1 MPFVEIAT
9 GARLHYEEWNNAA
22 AGDPVIVVHGM
33 LGTATVDL
41 AETNEY
47 IASLGWRVIA
57 PTLRG
62 YGESTPKPRDFP
74 PRFYDR
80 DAADVMAFC
89 DALGIER
96 AHLVGYSDGG
106 EVVLVCAGQ
115 YPERCLSVAAW
126 GAVGYFGEQMRP
138 VAQNPRMISGE
149 AITPEE
155 VALHGIDPV
164 QFGRSWVRAVVQYI
178 DSGGDV
184 SLSRASQITCP
195 LLLMLGH
202 EDRLN
207 PAAFAQQFLAQ
218 AGHGELV
225 MFDCGHAI
233 HTEQPEAFRR
243 TLAAFL
249 RRPDEKAG

>member
-1 MPFVEIAT
+1 MPFVDTAT
-9 GARLHYEEWNNAA
+9 GARLHYEEWNPNAP
-22 AGDPVIVVHGM
+22 GDPVVVVHGM
-33 LGTATVDL
+33 LGTATIDL
-41 AETNEY
+41 AETNAY
-47 IASLGWRVIA
+47 IASLGWRVVA

-89 DALGIER
+89 DALGIQR

-115 YPERCLSVAAW
+115 YPERCLSVACW

-149 AITPEE
+149 AITPQDA
-155 VALHGIDPV
+155 ALHGIDPV
-164 QFGRSWVRAVVQYI
+164 QFGRGWVRAVLQYI

-184 SLSRASQITCP
+184 SLSRAANITCP
-195 LLLMLGH
+195 LLMMLGR

-207 PAAFAQQFLAQ
+207 PAEFAQRFLNQ
-218 AGHGELV
+218 AGHGQLV

-233 HTEQPEAFRR
+233 HTEQPAAFRK
-243 TLAAFL
+243 TLGEFL
-249 RRPDEKAG
+249 QRLQ

>member
-9 GARLHYEEWNNAA
+9 GARLHYEEWNSGAD
-22 AGDPVIVVHGM
+22 GVPVVVIHGM

-41 AETNEY
+41 AETNQY
-47 IASLGWRVIA
+47 IASLGFRVIA

-80 DAADVMAFC
+80 DAADVVAFC
-89 DALGIER
+89 DALGVKR

-106 EVVLVCAGQ
+106 EVTLVCAGE
-115 YPERCLSVAAW
+115 YPERWASAACW

-149 AITPEE
+149 AITPED
-155 VALHGIDPV
+155 VALHGVDPV
-164 QFGRSWVRAVVQYI
+164 QFGRSWVRSVVQYI

-184 SLSRASQITCP
+184 SLSRAHRIQCP
-195 LLLMLGH
+195 LLLMLGR

-207 PAAFAQQFLAQ
+207 PIEFAQTFLQ
-218 AGHGELV
+218 RAGHGELAI
-225 MFDCGHAI
+225 FECGHAI
-233 HTEQPEAFRR
+233 HTEQPQAFRER
-243 TLAAFL
+243 LSAFL
-249 RRPDEKAG
+249 LANRRG